1 MKRTPS
7 HELLDSD
14 DGSSEEIA
22 GSLSDLRFINR
33 WFGGMS
39 TGRFLF
45 RRVVDQ
51 CGLRELSVLEVAAGS
66 SDVPLAVQ
74 RNFKQDGVELT
85 VTTLDRSAAHL
96 PIGTPRVVG
105 DAVALPFSNG
115 SFDVVSC
122 CLFAHHL
129 SPPDL
134 VSFAREASRV
144 ARTAVLIN
152 DLIRDPLH
160 LALVYA
166 GLPLYRSRLT
176 RNDAPASVRQA
187 YTVGEM
193 HQMLGQVPFSRV
205 DITRRYLYRM
215 AVIGWNQ
222 Q

>member
-1 MKRTPS
+1 M
-7 HELLDSD
+7 
-14 DGSSEEIA
+14 
-22 GSLSDLRFINR
+22 
-33 WFGGMS
+33 
-39 TGRFLF
+39 
-45 RRVVDQ
+45 
-51 CGLRELSVLEVAAGS
+51 
-66 SDVPLAVQ
+66 
-74 RNFKQDGVELT
+74 
-85 VTTLDRSAAHL
+85 
-96 PIGTPRVVG
+96 VG

-187 YTVGEM
+187 YTVSEM
-193 HQMLGQVPFSRV
+193 HRDATTSSVYEDRHCTALSIPYGSHRV
-205 DITRRYLYRM
+205 EQTMSVYDLIVLAPGPAALRLQFVLRGRAHACCCSSGDRFHATRCAESSSLQSHLVCWPTCYSPAQTWSTARF
-215 AVIGWNQ
+215 A
-222 Q
+222 